1 MPSVF
6 IAEDEDELRSLFKEL
21 LESKGYDVLGLV
33 KNGQEVVDTVLTLPE
48 TPNLYILDQRMPQ
61 KSGFEASQE
70 ILKNNPDAKF
80 LFMSGDDGLKNMLEG
95 KDNMG
100 LILKPFLL
108 STFLDAVK
116 VMLNG
121 QKANNNDSCDI
132 NLFCNK

>member
-21 LESKGYDVLGLV
+21 LESKGYNVLGLV
-33 KNGQEVVDTVLTLPE
+33 KNGQEVVDTVLQLPE
-48 TPNLYILDQRMPQ
+48 MPNLYILDQRMPQ

-70 ILKNNPDAKF
+70 ILKYNPDAKF
-80 LFMSGDDGLKNMLEG
+80 LFMSGDDGMMNMLEG
-95 KDNMG
+95 KGNMG

-108 STFLDAVK
+108 STFLDAVNT
-116 VMLNG
+116 MLNG
-121 QKANNNDSCDI
+121 NGPNNGSSCDY